1 MLYTKEDYLRDRQLV
16 VDAARQ
22 DLFHDDL
29 DAVREKVRAAY
40 AAALQALD
48 ALYFI
53 LDRTDAAAK
62 AAGEEFDLTAIQPKK
77 AGN

>member
-1 MLYTKEDYLRDRQLV
+1 MLYTQEDRLRDKQLV
-16 VDAARQ
+16 MDEARQ

-29 DAVREKVRAAY
+29 DTVREKVRAAY

-48 ALYFI
+48 ALYLI

-62 AAGEEFDLTAIQPKK
+62 AAGEEFERVAIRPKK
-77 AGN
+77 AGK